1 MIHAVSVE
9 DILSY
14 GVKRRY
20 STGKVKQVTPSGRV
34 LQELGKTYPEAAEL
48 YSKCYGEIVGNREDY
63 VLASSSSPRAADKKV
78 IWIRAALVEG
88 KLQGVVEQLM
98 KNPR

>member
-1 MIHAVSVE
+1 ME

-20 STGKVKQVTPSGRV
+20 SNTRMRSVTPSGRI
-34 LQELGKTYPEAAEL
+34 LQELGKTYPEASQL
-48 YSKCYGEIVGNREDY
+48 YSKCYGERERAREDY
-63 VLASSSSPRAADKKV
+63 VLVGSSSPADRKV
-78 IWIRAALVEG
+78 LWIRAALVES

-98 KNPR
+98 KNRR